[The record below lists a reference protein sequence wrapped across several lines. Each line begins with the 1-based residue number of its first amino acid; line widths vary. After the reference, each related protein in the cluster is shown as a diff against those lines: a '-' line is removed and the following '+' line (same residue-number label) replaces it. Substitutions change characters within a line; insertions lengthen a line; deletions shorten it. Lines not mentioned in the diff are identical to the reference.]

1 MIDINGQTSDSTVT
15 SGDLEI
21 LTVNAKEDFC
31 YGFTKGLPIALG
43 YIPVSLTFGLM
54 AVSGGIPAWTAV
66 LISLTNL
73 TSAGQF
79 AGTNLILE
87 NAGLLEITLTTFI
100 INIRYLLM
108 SLSLS
113 QRLGPEITLTQRLI
127 FGFGITDE
135 TFSVAS
141 IEEKKLTSAY
151 MFGLVSGPIMGW
163 TLGTALGSV
172 IGSVLPEAIGNA
184 MGIALYAMFIAIII
198 PPAKRSK
205 PVLNIVLISIGINL
219 VLKYVPFLGFISSG
233 FRVILATIAG
243 AGIGAS
249 LWPVTDNS
257 AGVAQNQ
264 SNMDGGDVSSCREY

>member
-1 MIDINGQTSDSTVT
+1 M
-15 SGDLEI
+15 
-21 LTVNAKEDFC
+21 KPFR
-31 YGFTKGLPIALG
+31 
-43 YIPVSLTFGLM
+43 
-54 AVSGGIPAWTAV
+54 
-66 LISLTNL
+66 
-73 TSAGQF
+73 
-79 AGTNLILE
+79 
-87 NAGLLEITLTTFI
+87 LLQLK
-100 INIRYLLM
+100 RK
-108 SLSLS
+108 
-113 QRLGPEITLTQRLI
+113 
-127 FGFGITDE
+127 TDE
-135 TFSVAS
+135 RLYVRPC
-141 IEEKKLTSAY
+141 IRPDH
-151 MFGLVSGPIMGW
+151 GL

-264 SNMDGGDVSSCREY
+264 SIWTEATYPDAENIDCGISYGACYIYSPGFTHRCIQKRNQIGMAEIFFTLYPLCCTGGSHLS